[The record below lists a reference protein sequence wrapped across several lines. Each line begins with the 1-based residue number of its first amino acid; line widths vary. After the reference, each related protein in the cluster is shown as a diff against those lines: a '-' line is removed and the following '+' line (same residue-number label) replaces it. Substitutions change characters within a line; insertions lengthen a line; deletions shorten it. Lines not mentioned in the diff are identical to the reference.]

1 MNEDL
6 RDRDLSQK
14 SKRKMSKGER
24 RELRRRMEG
33 FEAAMRLCLAP
44 KTDMG
49 PPPRLPGAR
58 FWAIR
63 REQQR
68 AVA

>member
-1 MNEDL
+1 MIDDL

-14 SKRKMSKGER
+14 SKRKMSKAER
-24 RELRRRMEG
+24 RELRRRMER
-33 FEAAMRLCLAP
+33 FEAAMRQALQP
-44 KTDMG
+44 KGPMG
-49 PPPRLPGAR
+49 PPPVLPGAR

-63 REQQR
+63 QDRQR

>member
-1 MNEDL
+1 MSDDL

-14 SKRKMSKGER
+14 SKRKMTKGER
-24 RELRRRMEG
+24 RELRRRMER
-33 FEAAMRLCLAP
+33 FETAMRQSLQP
-44 KTDMG
+44 KTEMG
-49 PPPRLPGAR
+49 PPPHLPGAR

-63 REQQR
+63 QDRQR

>member
-1 MNEDL
+1 MSEDL

-14 SKRKMSKGER
+14 SKRKMSKAER

-33 FEAAMRLCLAP
+33 FETAMRLSLAP
-44 KTDMG
+44 KSGMG

-63 REQQR
+63 RERQR
-68 AVA
+68 IVA